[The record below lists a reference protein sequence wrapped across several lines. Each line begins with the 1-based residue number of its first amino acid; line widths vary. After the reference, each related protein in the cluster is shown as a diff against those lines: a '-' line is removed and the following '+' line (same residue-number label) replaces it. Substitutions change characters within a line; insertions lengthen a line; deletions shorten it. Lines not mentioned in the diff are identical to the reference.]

1 MQNITGKIYNINKFI
16 KLNYVVRR
24 HNRGTKMKFNA
35 FVYVKLKSGY
45 SDPEGDT
52 TTDALQGLGY
62 SVYKVRASKA
72 YEVYFEAENKSKA
85 EALID
90 EMCRRLLT
98 NPTKDDYRFELSE
111 Q

>member
-1 MQNITGKIYNINKFI
+1 
-16 KLNYVVRR
+16 
-24 HNRGTKMKFNA
+24 MKFKA
-35 FVYVKLKSGY
+35 IVYVTLKKGY

-52 TTDALQGLGY
+52 TSNALQGLGY
-62 SVYKVRASKA
+62 PVERVRASKA
-72 YEVYFEAENKSKA
+72 YEVYYDAENMTRA

-98 NPTKDDYRFELSE
+98 NPTKDDYYFEISE